1 MNLEYRQLIDPEL
14 PDSSRVWIY
23 QSNRLFSLQEALQLE
38 TELADF
44 TAQWTT
50 HGTPVPAAGYLFFGQ
65 FLVLIAD
72 ETEAT
77 VSGCST
83 DKSVHFIQSIEKAYG
98 VQLLDRTTLAFV
110 VKDKLQLL
118 PLPQLN
124 YAIEHGYVGPATL
137 YFNNL
142 VGNLAE
148 LKNEWIIPVGR
159 SWLAKRIPTLAING
173 TVI

>member
-1 MNLEYRQLIDPEL
+1 MNLEYQHLINPKL
-14 PDSSRVWIY
+14 PDSARVWIY
-23 QSNRLFSLQEALQLE
+23 QSNRLFSLQEALQIEVQLNE
-38 TELADF
+38 F
-44 TAQWTT
+44 TADWTS

-65 FLVLIAD
+65 FIVLIAD
-72 ETEAT
+72 ETDAT

-83 DKSVHFIQSIEKAYG
+83 DKSVHFIQSIEQGYG
-98 VQLLDRTTLAFV
+98 VQLMDRTTLAFV

-142 VGNLAE
+142 VNTLAE
-148 LKNEWIIPVGR
+148 LKSQWIIAAGR
-159 SWLAKRIPTLAING
+159 SWLAKRFPALSINEAA
-173 TVI
+173 V